1 MPLTANSQEIIT
13 LPSGKEVHIPKAIV
27 EFKAWDGPPIKD
39 TYGGKALLDY
49 KGTPL
54 FAELVIL
61 RMLEEDGWS
70 GVWVDNYRKKFR
82 IGMPGAE
89 SPIPLPPAQQKILD
103 TIKEMNGSMSGCWD
117 VFAWHDNKI
126 LFAESKL
133 SGKDRIRSTQIK
145 WFQRA
150 LEAGYALKNFL
161 LVEWLFEI

>member
-1 MPLTANSQEIIT
+1 MPLIANSQEIIT
-13 LPSGKEVHIPKAIV
+13 LPSGEEVHIPKAIV
-27 EFKAWDGPPIKD
+27 EFKAWDGHPVKD

-82 IGMPGAE
+82 IGMPGIE
-89 SPIPLPPAQQKILD
+89 EPIFFPSRQKRRLD
-103 TIKEMNGSMSGCWD
+103 VIKEANGSMSGCWD
-117 VFAWHDNKI
+117 VFAWRGSEI

-133 SGKDRIRSTQIK
+133 SGKDRIRSNQTK
-145 WFQRA
+145 WLQNTMKVGFSAR
-150 LEAGYALKNFL
+150 NFL
-161 LVEWLFEI
+161 LVEWSNA